1 MIVLAAMALGG
12 LLVLL
17 GVAVGC
23 NVAQRGTAFSSRRR
37 AGWGD
42 GA

>member
-23 NVAQRGTAFSSRRR
+23 NVAQRGQAFPARKRVML
-37 AGWGD
+37 GD
-42 GA
+42 E

>member
-1 MIVLAAMALGG
+1 MATGG

-23 NVAQRGTAFSSRRR
+23 NVAQRGQAFPKR
-37 AGWGD
+37 AKVALGD
-42 GA
+42 